1 MKVKWIGHACFLI
14 EGEEGKVLTDPYD
27 ESIPYRAPDFPVDV
41 VTVSHEHFDHNAVN
55 RVPGDPVVIRGPG
68 EHRARGMTFT
78 GIACFHDS
86 EAGKKRGENTIF
98 TFTIDGIHLAHLGDL
113 GHPLSDVQVEALSAV
128 EVLFIPVGGHYT
140 IDAAQA
146 AEIAR
151 ALPKLRVVI
160 PMHFKTDLIPDWPIG
175 PVEPF
180 AKMMDNV
187 KHIGDSEVVL
197 TRETLPKHLEVWI
210 LDYA

>member
-27 ESIPYRAPDFPVDV
+27 KSIPYRAPDFPVDV
-41 VTVSHEHFDHNAVN
+41 VTVSHEHSDHNAIN
-55 RVPGDPVVIRGPG
+55 RVPGDPSVIRGPG
-68 EHRARGMTFT
+68 EHRARGMMFT

-86 EAGKKRGENTIF
+86 EAGKKRGKNTIF
-98 TFTIDGIHLAHLGDL
+98 TFTVDGIHLAHPGDL

-128 EVLFIPVGGHYT
+128 EVLFIPIGGHYT
-140 IDAAQA
+140 TDAAQA

-160 PMHFKTDLIPDWPIG
+160 PMHFKTDLIPD
-175 PVEPF
+175 
-180 AKMMDNV
+180 
-187 KHIGDSEVVL
+187 
-197 TRETLPKHLEVWI
+197 
-210 LDYA
+210 